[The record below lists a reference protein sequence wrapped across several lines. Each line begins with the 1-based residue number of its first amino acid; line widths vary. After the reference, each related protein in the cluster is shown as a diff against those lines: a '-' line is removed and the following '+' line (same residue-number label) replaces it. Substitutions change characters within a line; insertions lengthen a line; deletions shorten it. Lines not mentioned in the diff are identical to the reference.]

1 MNIFT
6 IVFSFSK
13 VAKILLSHIT
23 FLISFLS
30 SDKIKKPVGIFIRIA
45 LNLEADDIF
54 RILAFL
60 SMNITYA
67 ANLDLL

>member
-1 MNIFT
+1 MNIHHCF
-6 IVFSFSK
+6 
-13 VAKILLSHIT
+13 LLFKSGQDTAHIT
-23 FLISFLS
+23 FLISFSS
-30 SDKIKKPVGIFIRIA
+30 SDKIKKPVGIFIRIT
-45 LNLEADDIF
+45 LNLEVNDIF